1 MASSFKK
8 LEVKLKLLIDINILL
23 IAEKEIRGGICHT
36 IYWYA
41 KVNNKYMKILI
52 KINNNHILNIGM

>member
-36 IYWYA
+36 IY
-41 KVNNKYMKILI
+41 
-52 KINNNHILNIGM
+52 